1 MLAALLIAV
10 AIIARLVQSEIE
22 TSRLQAHYLSG
33 FTRDVGYTVE
43 TTERSHPLPANGP
56 YDQRL
61 GYAMIPAFQE
71 RLLARGFVVSKQA
84 RDSQRMLSLG
94 ERGLFLPFEEK
105 DQAGPDAVRL
115 DRRAAV
121 RDRVPAARLRRLRPG
136 AARGGRFAAV
146 HRGSLPA
153 RCERT
158 EPQPGDRLGR
168 FGRAVADQALH
179 VVNRHQ
185 ARPGGSTLATQIEK
199 FRHSPEGRT
208 ATPPEKLRQIASAS
222 VRAYLNGPQTM
233 LARRT
238 IVVRYLNSVP
248 LAARPHIGEITGI
261 GDGLAAWYGRDFN
274 DVNRILSAPTTGDN
288 VDEQGKTFREVLSL
302 IIAQRAPSY
311 FLNRGYPALQKL
323 TDSYL
328 RLLSNGG
335 VISPALR
342 DAALA
347 AQIERSAPPA
357 AAHVQSFVSR
367 KAVTSARASLLSAL
381 GISDLYQLDQ
391 FDL

>member
-1 MLAALLIAV
+1 M
-10 AIIARLVQSEIE
+10 
-22 TSRLQAHYLSG
+22 
-33 FTRDVGYTVE
+33 
-43 TTERSHPLPANGP
+43 
-56 YDQRL
+56 
-61 GYAMIPAFQE
+61 
-71 RLLARGFVVSKQA
+71 
-84 RDSQRMLSLG
+84 
-94 ERGLFLPFEEK
+94 
-105 DQAGPDAVRL
+105 
-115 DRRAAV
+115 
-121 RDRVPAARLRRLRPG
+121 
-136 AARGGRFAAV
+136 
-146 HRGSLPA
+146 
-153 RCERT
+153 
-158 EPQPGDRLGR
+158 
-168 FGRAVADQALH
+168 
-179 VVNRHQ
+179 
-185 ARPGGSTLATQIEK
+185 
-199 FRHSPEGRT
+199 
-208 ATPPEKLRQIASAS
+208 RQIASAS

-391 FDL
+391 FDLQATSTLDNGVQQAVAERLAQASTRDGAQKAGLYGFEMLAPKDDPSHLTYSFTLYEHRNGANLLRVQTDSVNEPFDVNRGGRINLGSTAKLRTLITYLQIVSDLHARYANLSNAELARVKPDPIDGLSRWALDYLSHTRDRSLQAMLDAAVERKYSAARTCSTRAAARRCSPTSRSRTTAAS